1 MIEHCT
7 AVILAGGESKR
18 MGEDKASLTLANDS
32 LLHHAIHNLQ
42 PLFAS
47 LLVSVHRP
55 IPQLSLPQLCD
66 QGSARG
72 PIMGIATALK
82 QVTTP
87 WLFVLACDM
96 PLMTASVVRMMADRR
111 ADYHAVV
118 PSVDGV
124 LQPLA
129 AFYSTECLP
138 LMASHIALG
147 HRSLQGVI
155 RQLKA
160 RIIAEEEIRRC
171 DPTLLSFMD
180 IDTRDDAV
188 RAEAI
193 LAKRKH

>member
-1 MIEHCT
+1 
-7 AVILAGGESKR
+7 
-18 MGEDKASLTLANDS
+18 
-32 LLHHAIHNLQ
+32 
-42 PLFAS
+42 
-47 LLVSVHRP
+47 
-55 IPQLSLPQLCD
+55 
-66 QGSARG
+66 
-72 PIMGIATALK
+72 
-82 QVTTP
+82 
-87 WLFVLACDM
+87 
-96 PLMTASVVRMMADRR
+96 
-111 ADYHAVV
+111 V

-160 RIIAEEEIRRC
+160 CIIAEEEIRRC

-188 RAEAI
+188 RVEAI